1 MADFSLAGMTI
12 PDTTIVRCSDDSIAT
27 QVDEET
33 VILNSSTG
41 TYSSL
46 DATGSVIW
54 NHLQEPIS
62 LAGLVDRIREEYN
75 VEEPRCITDLEGFLE
90 DLLANRLIV
99 IRDTSEPDSPD
110 R

>member
-1 MADFSLAGMTI
+1 MTHFSLRGRTI
-12 PDTTIVRCSDDSIAT
+12 PDTAIVRCCSDSIAT

-41 TYSSL
+41 AYSSL

-75 VEEPRCITDLEGFLE
+75 VEEPQCITDLEGFLE
-90 DLLANRLIV
+90 DLLVSGLID
-99 IRDTSEPDSPD
+99 IQDTSEPGPRD